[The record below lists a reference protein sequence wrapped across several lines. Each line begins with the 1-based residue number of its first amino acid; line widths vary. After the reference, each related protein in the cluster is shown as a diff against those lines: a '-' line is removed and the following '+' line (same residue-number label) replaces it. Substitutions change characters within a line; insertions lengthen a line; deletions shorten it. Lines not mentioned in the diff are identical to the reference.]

1 MPNNVNDVVSEGNNF
16 TPSDTALINQLQTLS
31 TNIQELTTQIQEREK
46 KELEEEKKQKEEKE
60 KNSNLELEQEKA
72 YQKEKEDFLNQI
84 TTLVENSDQ
93 QETLT
98 FQEQI
103 IEKLEEIT
111 IQNQVNFIFMGV
123 FIAFGC
129 VSIFQKA
136 FLKR

>member
-1 MPNNVNDVVSEGNNF
+1 MIITSTIELSYLSY
-16 TPSDTALINQLQTLS
+16 TTIITHLKQLFNTLK
-31 TNIQELTTQIQEREK
+31 QE
-46 KELEEEKKQKEEKE
+46 
-60 KNSNLELEQEKA
+60 
-72 YQKEKEDFLNQI
+72 I

-98 FQEQI
+98 FQEEI
-103 IEKLEEIT
+103 IQKMEEIT
-111 IQNQVNFIFMGV
+111 MQNQVNFIFMGV

>member
-16 TPSDTALINQLQTLS
+16 SPTDTALINQLQTLS

-46 KELEEEKKQKEEKE
+46 KELEEEKKQEEEKE
-60 KNSNLELEQEKA
+60 KNSNLELEKEKA

-111 IQNQVNFIFMGV
+111 IHNQM
-123 FIAFGC
+123 
-129 VSIFQKA
+129 
-136 FLKR
+136 L